1 MCRVHPSGVNREKGQ
16 DIVADNVRP
25 HAGNYRPPLGTV
37 LRPWKELIPRLR
49 KVFYACRELRGTA
62 EYLPN
67 LACRTHSWASID
79 RGNPA
84 LDRKKMRPTK
94 TKE

>member
-49 KVFYACRELRGTA
+49 KVFYVCRELRGTA

-67 LACRTHSWASID
+67 LACPFLSEHIAGRVLTVGI
-79 RGNPA
+79 R
-84 LDRKKMRPTK
+84 L
-94 TKE
+94 